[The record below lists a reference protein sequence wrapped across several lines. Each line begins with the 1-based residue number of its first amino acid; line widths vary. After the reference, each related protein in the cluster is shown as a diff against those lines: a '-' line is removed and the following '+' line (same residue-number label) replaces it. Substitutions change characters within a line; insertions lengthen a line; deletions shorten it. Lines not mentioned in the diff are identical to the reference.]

1 MKNRGFQEV
10 YQLDGGIATYG
21 EAYGDDG
28 LWKGSLYVF
37 DDRIT
42 MDFSDHAALSA
53 RATCAARPPTT
64 SPTAV
69 TSSCVRQMVRCAGCL
84 GDEQMCERHTAALI

>member
-1 MKNRGFQEV
+1 MKHRGFREV

-28 LWKGSLYVF
+28 LWEGSLYVF

-42 MDFSDHAALSA
+42 MDFSDHTALVGVCD
-53 RATCAARPPTT
+53 TCETPTNLV
-64 SPTAV
+64 ADCGDV
-69 TSSCVRQMVRCAGCL
+69 SCVRQMVRCTGCL
-84 GDEQMCERHTAALI
+84 QRDDMCDAHVAVAS